1 LYEYIRIQTVR
12 LSQNANTKRAFYASR
27 FGPVFVLARGLI
39 SFLGTPNATSDT
51 SNTSD

>member
-12 LSQNANTKRAFYASR
+12 LSQNAITKRAFYASR
-27 FGPVFVLARGLI
+27 FGPVFVLARDLI
-39 SFLGTPNATSDT
+39 SFLGTATSDT